1 MITPPPTTLLLIDS
15 NALLHR
21 AWHALPP
28 LTANGHM
35 VNALYGVLLMLF
47 KVIPDIRPDAIIA
60 AFDLKGPT
68 FRHTL
73 YTQYKAQRVK
83 QPDEL
88 YEQIPMIK
96 EVFDAMG
103 ITVIEKEGF
112 EADDIIGTLATEY
125 YTQSPSTTVLILT
138 GDMDA
143 LQLVRDRVN
152 VISFKKG
159 VSETIRYTPETVRQR
174 FELDP
179 EQLIDYKSLRGDP
192 SDNIPGVK
200 GIGEQTATIL
210 LKKFHTVEGIL
221 NALNTDPSSVSP
233 SIAKKILA
241 EDVDL
246 ALNRKLVTIDC
257 AVPLSYSLKPYQWN
271 TMNHQVLEPLLR
283 KYQFT
288 SLIKKLEGVHPSQR
302 PSTPQRPP
310 APKKQAATNDDRD
323 TIIQTLRHNK
333 PSTPLTITTATSP
346 EEGAHATLTA
356 LALRIED
363 KQYFVNDKDTTQQP
377 FREALC
383 ALPPSTRWIGHDLK
397 HDLLALSSIG
407 AHHGIPQFDTMIAS
421 YLLDSSSRAH
431 SLEQLSSTI
440 LGRELSSATETQQ
453 ELFQSPE
460 GQRDDLYERLQTIQ
474 ELVEPLTQRLVEE
487 HLLSLYQDIEL
498 PLVPVL
504 ARMEEAGIQIDTDY
518 LHDLG
523 TTVRK
528 KIERLEHSITSFAGE
543 SFNINS
549 PLQLKRILFE
559 VLKLPTKG
567 IGKTKTGLSTAA
579 EQLEKLADSHPII
592 PLLMEYRELAKLIS
606 TYIDALPKLIHPTTH
621 RIHTH
626 YNQTVA
632 ATGRLSSSDPNLQ
645 NIPIRTELGNEVRN
659 AFIAQQGFR
668 LVSLDYNQIEL
679 RVAASMAGDGRM
691 IASFQSGEDI
701 HARTAAEVF
710 GVALHDVTPA
720 MRRTAKTVN
729 FGVLYGLGP
738 GGLAR
743 TTGSTMQE
751 AKGFIERYFSVY
763 AGIRTLME
771 ENKTKAA
778 RLGYVETLLG
788 RRRYIPEIHSSAPQL
803 RAQAERMAANM
814 PLQGTAADMM
824 KLAMIRI
831 DAELPTWSTR
841 ARMALQVHDELVF
854 EIPEDEVHRVADKAR
869 ACMETVTTLAVPI
882 VVHGKVGTRWGSMTA
897 LPQ

>member
-1 MITPPPTTLLLIDS
+1 MTLPAPKTLLLIDS

-47 KVIPDIRPDAIIA
+47 KVIPDVKPDAIIA

-68 FRHTL
+68 FRHEL
-73 YTQYKAQRVK
+73 YKPYKAQRVK

-125 YTQSPSTTVLILT
+125 YKKSNGTTVLILT

-143 LQLVRDRVN
+143 LQLVRDRVH

-159 VSETIRYTPETVRQR
+159 VSETIRYTPEAVKERYG
-174 FELDP
+174 LDP
-179 EQLIDYKSLRGDP
+179 SQLIDYKSLRGDP

-200 GIGEQTATIL
+200 GIGEQTATML
-210 LKKFHTVEGIL
+210 LTKFHTVEGIL
-221 NALNTDPSSVSP
+221 EALNADPSSISP
-233 SIAKKILA
+233 AIAKKILA

-246 ALNRKLVTIDC
+246 ALNRTLVTIDC
-257 AVPLSYSLKPYQWN
+257 AVPLSYTVTPYTWGGMDRN
-271 TMNHQVLEPLLR
+271 RLEPLLR

-288 SLIKKLEGVHPSQR
+288 SLVHRLTDRASPIPDTTSKKIIP
-302 PSTPQRPP
+302 
-310 APKKQAATNDDRD
+310 PKKQAP
-323 TIIQTLRHNK
+323 
-333 PSTPLTITTATSP
+333 PSSDIHDVVRALLNITTTTPVIITTLTSP
-346 EEGAHATLTA
+346 EEGAHAILEG
-356 LALRIED
+356 LAITVGGD
-363 KQYFVNDKDTTQQP
+363 QYFIDASDAHNNELRKAVNTSS
-377 FREALC
+377 AHI
-383 ALPPSTRWIGHDLK
+383 RWIGHDLK
-397 HDLLALSSIG
+397 HDFLALTSIG
-407 AHHGIPQFDTMIAS
+407 AHHLEPAFDTMIAS
-421 YLLDSSSRAH
+421 YLLNSSSRAH
-431 SLEQLSSTI
+431 SLSQLSSTI
-440 LGRELSSATETQQ
+440 LGHEMKSATDAQQ
-453 ELFQSPE
+453 ELFASPDR
-460 GQRDDLYERLQTIQ
+460 QREDLQERLQTIQ
-474 ELVEPLTQRLVEE
+474 ELVEPLTQKLTEE
-487 HLLSLYQDIEL
+487 QLLPLYQTIEL
-498 PLVPVL
+498 PLAPVL
-504 ARMEEAGIQIDTDY
+504 ARMEETGIQIDINFLDDVGSTI
-518 LHDLG
+518 
-523 TTVRK
+523 RK
-528 KIERLEHSITSFAGE
+528 KIQRLERSIIDLAGE

-559 VLKLPTKG
+559 VLNLPTKG

-579 EQLEKLADSHPII
+579 EQLEKLVDTHPII
-592 PLLMEYRELAKLIS
+592 SLLMEYRELTKLLS
-606 TYIDALPKLIHPTTH
+606 TYIDALPKLIHPATH

-626 YNQTVA
+626 YNQAVA

-679 RVAASMAGDGRM
+679 RVAASMAGDARM

-710 GVALHDVTPA
+710 GVGLNDVTPA

-729 FGVLYGLGP
+729 FGVLYGIGP
-738 GGLAR
+738 GGLSR

-751 AKGFIERYFSVY
+751 AKGFIERYFTVY
-763 AGIRTLME
+763 SGIRTLME
-771 ENKTKAA
+771 ENKAKAA

-831 DAELPTWSTR
+831 DRELPSWSNR
-841 ARMALQVHDELVF
+841 ARMTLQVHDELVF
-854 EIPEDEVHRVADKAR
+854 EIPEDEVETIARKAKE
-869 ACMETVTTLAVPI
+869 CMETVTQLAVPI
-882 VVHGKVGTRWGSMTA
+882 VVHGKMGVRWGTMEP
-897 LPQ
+897 L